1 MIFCERLKEL
11 RLKSEMTQDELAK
24 KINISTSTI
33 SFYESGA
40 REPNLSTLISLAKI
54 FNVSTDYLL
63 GLTDISLSED
73 EMKVFIDEILKIM
86 NELKHKTPKNTPK
99 KDG

>member
-1 MIFCERLKEL
+1 MIFCERLKGL

-63 GLTDISLSED
+63 GLTDISLPED
-73 EMKVFIDEILKIM
+73 EMKAFIDEILRMM
-86 NELKHKTPKNTPK
+86 NEVKHKSSRNNQNE
-99 KDG
+99 D

>member
-11 RLKSEMTQDELAK
+11 RLKSEMTQDDLAK
-24 KINISTSTI
+24 KLNISTSTI

-40 REPNLSTLISLAKI
+40 REPNLSTLISIAEI

-63 GLTDISLSED
+63 GLTDISLPED
-73 EMKVFIDEILKIM
+73 EVKVLIDEIFRII
-86 NELKHKTPKNTPK
+86 NGLKHKKVK
-99 KDG
+99 KE